1 MFPRLLPVPRLR
13 LLTLATLALLAALP
27 APAEAQGRS
36 ASKAQ
41 APSRATTDS
50 AADVPKHMMPPAGKC
65 RIWMRGVPAAQQPA
79 PTDCTTAL
87 RQAPSNGVL
96 VFGPALRDLSPFDVR
111 RPGAASTSVDE
122 SRERRAAESRRDTT
136 GRRTTPTKTQATS
149 TKETRGNGLREM
161 PTTTRAPAVRE
172 TPPVRKPEPTPPPK
186 KPEQGRTPL

>member
-1 MFPRLLPVPRLR
+1 MFRRLLPVPRLR
-13 LLTLATLALLAALP
+13 LTKRTLATLALLAALP
-27 APAEAQGRS
+27 AQAEAQGRGTS
-36 ASKAQ
+36 GS
-41 APSRATTDS
+41 PDRRAAADS
-50 AADVPKHMMPPAGKC
+50 AVEIPKHLMPPAGKC

-122 SRERRAAESRRDTT
+122 SRERRAAASRRDTT
-136 GRRTTPTKTQATS
+136 GRRSTPTKTQATG
-149 TKETRGNGLREM
+149 TKDARGNGLREM

-172 TPPVRKPEPTPPPK
+172 TPPVRKPEPTPAPK
-186 KPEQGRTPL
+186 KPE